1 MYMMTGSRM
10 KHRPLLLYFF
20 LIILLSSPVLQAQ
33 DDQYYDIDEPE
44 YDNRSINLSSDNG
57 KFYAYIVL
65 LYNENPHFVNM
76 IQKGSIPLKVLGIEG
91 FNVREYKNYVK
102 SLMSKN
108 HRNLAQR
115 LLDCYL
121 EPHKYDDTHLR
132 EIEKNLTSKNI
143 ILKLN
148 RDKNLGEEKLTLDYC
163 IYGKKVPLTVSH
175 PFFTYKERIYNI
187 QPYIYYD
194 ELSTSNSTFYFDM
207 IYINPSEVENDFI
220 IARRV
225 IEGKN
230 VNSMYFVGS
239 RVTEDTKYCLL
250 KAFDNHNSIRDE
262 IWKMFVVHELTHK
275 HLNNNFNNFDQVVGE
290 ELSLCSTIYT
300 NSYLGLSILFSYLN
314 YNSNNP
320 HRIAAMNFVKFCS
333 DKLVSRD
340 IATNPSLLKTVPVNR
355 IKQLSKD
362 NFFLNIHELR
372 RNR

>member
-1 MYMMTGSRM
+1 M
-10 KHRPLLLYFF
+10 KHRPLIFHC
-20 LIILLSSPVLQAQ
+20 IIMMLLSSLFLYAQ

-76 IQKGSIPLKVLGIEG
+76 IQKGSIPLKVLSIEG
-91 FNVREYKNYVK
+91 FNVREYKNFVR
-102 SLMSKN
+102 SLFNRN
-108 HRNLAQR
+108 HRALAQR

-121 EPHKYDDTHLR
+121 EPHKYDDNQLR

-143 ILKLN
+143 ILKLS

-163 IYGKKVPLTVSH
+163 IYGKKVPLTVNH
-175 PFFTYKERIYNI
+175 PFFTLKEKIFNI

-207 IYINPSEVENDFI
+207 IYINPSEVENDYI

-225 IEGKN
+225 LEGKS

-239 RVTEDTKYCLL
+239 RVTDDTKYCLL
-250 KAFDNHNSIRDE
+250 RAFDNHNSIRDE
-262 IWKMFVVHELTHK
+262 IWKMFIVHELTHK
-275 HLNNNFNNFDQVVGE
+275 LLNNNFNNFDQVVGE

-300 NSYLGLSILFSYLN
+300 NSYLGLSILYSYLN

-320 HRIAAMNFVKFCS
+320 HRIAAMNFVKYCS
-333 DKLVSRD
+333 DKLSNKE
-340 IATNPSLLKTVPVNR
+340 ISANPGLLKTIQVNR
-355 IKQLSKD
+355 IKHLSKD
-362 NFFLNIHELR
+362 NFFKNINELR
-372 RNR
+372 RNK